1 MTLKRYLTGLIWLC
15 IAPLLVLATLLAV
28 DHVQDVNEHSREHA
42 QGLAQ
47 AAAASIDDAL
57 RDRISALLLLASSP
71 LADDAA
77 RQKDFYAEAQNFLKH
92 FGHHLIQLEPDGRT
106 LRFTT
111 RAPLGSALPLAAVP
125 RGRVAVE
132 AAAVSRQPEVS
143 DVFIGSISKQR
154 LVSAVAPAIRDG
166 QLRFFLLSAIE
177 TRWLEQ
183 RLSNLAPPA
192 GWSMVLHD
200 SQGEPLAQLGP
211 TLTETESEAALR
223 FVAPLAQAPWR
234 IELAVPRGI
243 YTAPAVTAG
252 ASVSAGLAML
262 TLAGV
267 LGGSIAARRLARA
280 MEKLTRGAG
289 AGDAAGPR
297 SAIREV
303 AEVQALI
310 ADAARRRDQLEAE
323 RLEDE
328 RRYRQSIEAAALKLQ
343 LSEARLR
350 SIVDGASEG
359 IITAD
364 AQQHILLVNRA
375 AARIY
380 GHEPQ
385 ALIGQPLDL
394 LIPERF
400 RSRHRIDVQA
410 FGEAESPPRPMG
422 ARPPVL
428 GLRANGEEFPVEAA
442 ISYVHV
448 DGQRLFTVILR
459 DITERLRAE
468 EQIRTARAELEASH
482 AELRRLVAA
491 RDSVQEQERKR
502 IARELHDDLQ
512 QTLAAIKMDTMAIAQ
527 QLPRDPSRVPA
538 MLAKID
544 ELATGAIA
552 STRRIVNDLRPKLLE
567 ELGLRPALEAL
578 AADFAQRSGIE
589 CTVDAAAGVDPDDT
603 LSPAAAG
610 CLYRVAQEALNNVV
624 KHADAHHVRIAL
636 LHDEGPHGL
645 HGHRVKLR
653 IHDDGRGIAPEDRRK
668 PHSFGLVGMHERV
681 RAVGGTLRIDS
692 PPGGGTLV
700 EVEVAMKVEGAAGDA
715 AAAR

>member
-15 IAPLLVLATLLAV
+15 VAPLLALAALLAV
-28 DHVQDVNEHSREHA
+28 DHVRDVNDHSREHA

-77 RQKDFYAEAQNFLKH
+77 RQKDFYAEAQNYLRH

-111 RAPLGSALPLAAVP
+111 RAPLGSPLPLAAVP
-125 RGRVAVE
+125 RGRVAVD
-132 AAAVSRQPEVS
+132 AAAISRQPEVS
-143 DVFIGSISKQR
+143 DVFIGSISKQP
-154 LVSAVAPAIRDG
+154 LISAVVPAIRGDR
-166 QLRFFLLSAIE
+166 LRFYLLSAIE

-183 RLSNLAPPA
+183 RLSSLAPPA
-192 GWSMVLHD
+192 GWTMMLRD
-200 SQGEPLAQLGP
+200 SQGEPLARQGP
-211 TLTETESEAALR
+211 ALSDADAETALH

-243 YTAPAVTAG
+243 YTAPAISAG

-280 MEKLTRGAG
+280 MEQLAHGG
-289 AGDAAGPR
+289 SPGDAAAPQ
-297 SAIREV
+297 ATIREI
-303 AEVQALI
+303 ADVQALI
-310 ADAARRRDQLEAE
+310 ANAARRRDELEAE
-323 RLEDE
+323 RREDE
-328 RRYRQSIEAAALKLQ
+328 RRFRESIEAASLQLQ

-364 AQQHILLVNRA
+364 MQQHILLANRA

-380 GHEPQ
+380 GYEPQ

-400 RSRHRIDVQA
+400 RARHRLDVQA
-410 FGEAESPPRPMG
+410 FGEAESPARPMG
-422 ARPPVL
+422 TRPPVL
-428 GLRANGEEFPVEAA
+428 GLRANGEEFPIEAA

-448 DGQRLFTVILR
+448 DGQRLFTVIVR

-468 EQIRTARAELEASH
+468 EQIRAARAELEASH

-491 RDSVQEQERKR
+491 RDGVQEQERKR

-512 QTLAAIKMDTMAIAQ
+512 QTLAAIKMDTLAIEQ
-527 QLPRDPSRVPA
+527 QLQRDPARVPP

-578 AADFAQRSGIE
+578 ASDFAQRTGID
-589 CTVDAAAGVDPDDT
+589 CSVDAAADGEHD
-603 LSPAAAG
+603 AALAAPVAN
-610 CLYRVAQEALNNVV
+610 CLYRVTQEALNNVI
-624 KHADAHHVRIAL
+624 KHAGARHVRLTLA
-636 LHDEGPHGL
+636 HAPGG
-645 HGHRVKLR
+645 RVRLR
-653 IHDDGRGIAPEDRRK
+653 IHDDGRGLTPQQARK
-668 PHSFGLVGMHERV
+668 PHSFGLVGMDERV
-681 RAVGGTLRIDS
+681 RAIGGRLTVTGQ
-692 PPGGGTLV
+692 PGAGTVV
-700 EVEVAMKVEGAAGDA
+700 EVEVDGPGDLAAP
-715 AAAR
+715 AR

>member
-15 IAPLLVLATLLAV
+15 IAPLLALATLLAV
-28 DHVQDVNEHSREHA
+28 DHVQDVYDHSREHA

-57 RDRISALLLLASSP
+57 RDRISALMLLASSP
-71 LADDAA
+71 LADDAT
-77 RQKDFYAEAQNFLKH
+77 RQKDFYAEAQNFLRH
-92 FGHHLIQLEPDGRT
+92 YGHHLIQLEPDGRT

-111 RAPLGSALPLAAVP
+111 RAPLGSELPLAAVP
-125 RGRVAVE
+125 KGRVAVD
-132 AAAVSRQPEVS
+132 AAAISRQPEVS
-143 DVFIGSISKQR
+143 DVFIGAISKQP
-154 LVSAVAPAIRDG
+154 LISAVVPAIRGDR
-166 QLRFFLLSAIE
+166 LRFYLLCAIE

-192 GWSMVLHD
+192 GWTMVLRD
-200 SQGEPLAQLGP
+200 SQGEPLARQGP
-211 TLTETESEAALR
+211 TLTPADEAKALH
-223 FVAPLAQAPWR
+223 FAASLEQAPWR
-234 IELAVPRGI
+234 IELAAPRGV
-243 YTAPAVTAG
+243 YTAPAISAG

-267 LGGSIAARRLARA
+267 LGGNIAARRLARA
-280 MEKLTRGAG
+280 MERLTHGNIP
-289 AGDAAGPR
+289 GDATEPQ
-297 SAIREV
+297 STIREI

-310 ADAARRRDQLEAE
+310 ADAARRRDELEAE
-323 RLEDE
+323 RREDE
-328 RRYRQSIEAAALKLQ
+328 RHFRQSIEAAALQLQ

-364 AQQHILLVNRA
+364 MQQHIMLANRA

-380 GHEPQ
+380 GYEPQ

-400 RSRHRIDVQA
+400 RARHRLDVQA

-428 GLRANGEEFPVEAA
+428 GLRANGEEFPIEAA

-448 DGQRLFTVILR
+448 DGQRLFTVIVR

-468 EQIRTARAELEASH
+468 EQIRAARAELEASH

-527 QLPRDPSRVPA
+527 QLPRDPARVPP

-578 AADFAQRSGIE
+578 AADVSQRSGID
-589 CTVDAAAGVDPDDT
+589 CTVDAATGIDHDDA

-624 KHADAHHVRIAL
+624 KHADARRVRIAL
-636 LHDEGPHGL
+636 NHAAGPDDRQGS
-645 HGHRVKLR
+645 RVTLR
-653 IHDDGRGIAPEDRRK
+653 IHDDGRGLTPQDRRK

-681 RAVGGTLRIDS
+681 RAVGGTLHIDS
-692 PPGGGTLV
+692 PPGGGTVV
-700 EVEVAMKVEGAAGDA
+700 EVVIDTAPHGATAV
-715 AAAR
+715 R